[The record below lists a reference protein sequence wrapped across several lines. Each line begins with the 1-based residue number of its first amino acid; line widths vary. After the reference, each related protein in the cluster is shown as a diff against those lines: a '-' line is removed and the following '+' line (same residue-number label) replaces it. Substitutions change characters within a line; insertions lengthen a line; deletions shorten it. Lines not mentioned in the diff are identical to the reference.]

1 MTLAPKRLRA
11 GEMADLL
18 ACTAPALPPLNHCKA
33 SQTTRST
40 SSSGASRHSASAI
53 T

>member
-1 MTLAPKRLRA
+1 MTSGPSRVRA
-11 GEMADLL
+11 WEIADLL
-18 ACTAPALPPLNHCKA
+18 AGTATAWPPPSHG
-33 SQTTRST
+33 SPSHTTRST